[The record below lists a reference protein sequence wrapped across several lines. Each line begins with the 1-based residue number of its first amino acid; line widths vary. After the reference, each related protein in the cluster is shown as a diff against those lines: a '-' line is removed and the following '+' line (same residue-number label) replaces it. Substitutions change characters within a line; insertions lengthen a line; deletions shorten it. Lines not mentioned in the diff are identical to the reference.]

1 VTSSSVLRTAVAY
14 LPIEPG
20 ATTSTPLSAETYL
33 LTYSGLDRLTHSPA
47 NATAPADS
55 LRSTARSQGDQRP
68 DQSIEAIAA
77 LKPLMPSGA
86 HFIQL
91 GVWRGR
97 VLETRASDFTATLLD
112 QISQAPEEVGTFQMG
127 ELSDDDLS
135 LVAPGAEFYWVVGYQ
150 VNAARQRTRTSVIR
164 MRRLPSYS
172 SEEAERAEH
181 WADSKSHLFGQNGS
195 GST

>member
-1 VTSSSVLRTAVAY
+1 VTSSGSLHTAGAS
-14 LPIEPG
+14 LSIEPG
-20 ATTSTPLSAETYL
+20 ATTSTPISAGTYL
-33 LTYSGLDRLTHSPA
+33 LTYAGFDRTIDAAA
-47 NATAPADS
+47 NATGPADPDG
-55 LRSTARSQGDQRP
+55 STARSQGSQRP
-68 DQSIEAIAA
+68 GQSIEAIAA
-77 LKPLMPSGA
+77 LRPLLPSGA

-97 VLETRASDFTATLLD
+97 ILEARASDFTAALRD
-112 QISQAPEEVGTFQMG
+112 QISEAPEEVGTFQIG
-127 ELSDDDLS
+127 EISDDDTS
-135 LVAPGAEFYWVVGYQ
+135 LVTPGAEFYWVVGYQ

-172 SEEAERAEH
+172 SEEAERAEL